1 MRRDD
6 GLLQLRLKTPWRDGT
21 THLVLDEF
29 ELVQKVAALVP
40 PPRCNLVTYHGVL
53 APAAKWRSLVVP
65 EPPEAVKHCRHRNGS
80 VHDAWVPWKLLLQR
94 TFGVNAM
101 KCPACGSK
109 LEVRAVV
116 RGAWHAGKLLG
127 VLGMPA
133 DASLPFA
140 RDGPA

>member
-1 MRRDD
+1 MPRRLRRC
-6 GLLQLRLKTPWRDGT
+6 GIIPWLQNRRLRY
-21 THLVLDEF
+21 
-29 ELVQKVAALVP
+29 
-40 PPRCNLVTYHGVL
+40 PRCPSTHR
-53 APAAKWRSLVVP
+53 PT
-65 EPPEAVKHCRHRNGS
+65 EAVKHCRHRNGS